1 MIPLSCGGVICAPS
15 SQYTLY
21 PLYSGGLEEKKTGKV
36 HGLTLKERKYGKLT
50 GVQDIHSF
58 NENEILLQTEA
69 GKVQIKGEQLHV
81 KSLDLEKG
89 EAEIEGKVNSVSYLT
104 KNAQKKEEPL
114 LKRMFR

>member
-1 MIPLSCGGVICAPS
+1 M
-15 SQYTLY
+15 
-21 PLYSGGLEEKKTGKV
+21 EEKKTGKA
-36 HGLTLKERKYGKLT
+36 HSLMLEARKYGRLT

-58 NENEILLQTEA
+58 NENEILLLTDA

-81 KSLDLEKG
+81 KGLDLEKG

>member
-1 MIPLSCGGVICAPS
+1 MIRM
-15 SQYTLY
+15 
-21 PLYSGGLEEKKTGKV
+21 EEKQPAGV
-36 HGLTLKERKYGKLT
+36 HRFSLENRRKAVIT

>member
-1 MIPLSCGGVICAPS
+1 M
-15 SQYTLY
+15 
-21 PLYSGGLEEKKTGKV
+21 EEKKTGKV

-89 EAEIEGKVNSVSYLT
+89 EAEIEGKECFLSD
-104 KNAQKKEEPL
+104 KECAE
-114 LKRMFR
+114 KRRTFAEKDVPVR

>member
-1 MIPLSCGGVICAPS
+1 MIMM
-15 SQYTLY
+15 
-21 PLYSGGLEEKKTGKV
+21 EEKQSAGV
-36 HGLTLKERKYGKLT
+36 HRVLLENRKKAVIT